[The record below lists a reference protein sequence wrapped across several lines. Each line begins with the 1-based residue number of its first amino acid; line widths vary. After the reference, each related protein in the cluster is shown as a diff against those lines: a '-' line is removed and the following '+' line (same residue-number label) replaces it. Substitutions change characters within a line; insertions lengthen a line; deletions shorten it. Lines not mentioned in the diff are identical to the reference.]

1 MKPFADYETTQAA
14 GEFEKLPKGAY
25 EVKIEQA
32 KVTTYTG
39 KDGSTFEKLEIA
51 FDIDKGEY
59 AGYYRR
65 NLESQQQEDKKWK
78 GVLRIYVPKD
88 DGSEK
93 DQWTKRKFKAI
104 IQAIEDSNPGY
115 HWDWN
120 ESGLKGKIVG
130 CVFQWKEWTYNG
142 KTGWTAQP
150 YNFIDVAKVRSGE
163 FKLPDDKPLPEDR
176 KPVDLNISAE
186 DDSEEDLPF

>member
-1 MKPFADYETTQAA
+1 MKPFADYETIQAA

-39 KDGSTFEKLEIA
+39 RDGGTFEKLEIA

-130 CVFQWKEWTYNG
+130 CVFQWKEWAMNG
-142 KTGWTAQP
+142 KSGWFANP

-163 FKLPDDKPLPEDR
+163 FKLPDDKPLPKDQ
-176 KPVDLNISAE
+176 KPFDLNISAE

>member
-39 KDGSTFEKLEIA
+39 KDGSSFEKLEIA

-130 CVFQWKEWTYNG
+130 CIFQWKEWAMNG
-142 KTGWTAQP
+142 KSGWFANP

-163 FKLPDDKPLPEDR
+163 FKLPDDKPLPKDQ
-176 KPVDLNISAE
+176 KPVDINISAE

>member
-1 MKPFADYETTQAA
+1 M
-14 GEFEKLPKGAY
+14 
-25 EVKIEQA
+25 
-32 KVTTYTG
+32 
-39 KDGSTFEKLEIA
+39 
-51 FDIDKGEY
+51 
-59 AGYYRR
+59 
-65 NLESQQQEDKKWK
+65 
-78 GVLRIYVPKD
+78 LRIYVPKD

-93 DQWTKRKFKAI
+93 DLWTKRKFKAI

-130 CVFQWKEWTYNG
+130 CIFQWKEWAMNG
-142 KTGWTAQP
+142 KSGWFANP

-163 FKLPDDKPLPEDR
+163 FKLPDDKPLPKDQ
-176 KPVDLNISAE
+176 KPVDINISAE

>member
-39 KDGSTFEKLEIA
+39 RDGGTFEKLEIA

-65 NLESQQQEDKKWK
+65 NLESQQQEDKK
-78 GVLRIYVPKD
+78 
-88 DGSEK
+88 
-93 DQWTKRKFKAI
+93 
-104 IQAIEDSNPGY
+104 
-115 HWDWN
+115 
-120 ESGLKGKIVG
+120 
-130 CVFQWKEWTYNG
+130 
-142 KTGWTAQP
+142 
-150 YNFIDVAKVRSGE
+150 
-163 FKLPDDKPLPEDR
+163 
-176 KPVDLNISAE
+176 
-186 DDSEEDLPF
+186 

>member
-130 CVFQWKEWTYNG
+130 CVFQWKEWAMNG
-142 KTGWTAQP
+142 KSGWFANP

-163 FKLPDDKPLPEDR
+163 FKLPDDKPLPKDQ
-176 KPVDLNISAE
+176 KPFDLNISAE

>member
-25 EVKIEQA
+25 EVRIEQA

-39 KDGSTFEKLEIA
+39 KDGTPFEKLEIA

-65 NLESQQQEDKKWK
+65 NLEAQQQEDKKWK

-93 DQWTKRKFKAI
+93 DLWTKRKFKAI

-130 CVFQWKEWTYNG
+130 CIFQWKEWAYNG
-142 KTGWTAQP
+142 KSGWFANP

-163 FKLPDDKPLPEDR
+163 FKLPDDKPLPENQ
-176 KPVDLNISAE
+176 KPVSLNISTADESE
-186 DDSEEDLPF
+186 DDLPF

>member
-25 EVKIEQA
+25 EVRIKQA
-32 KVTTYTG
+32 KVVAYKG
-39 KDGSTFEKLEIA
+39 KDGSSFEKLEIA

-130 CVFQWKEWTYNG
+130 CIFQWKEWAMNG
-142 KTGWTAQP
+142 KSGWFANP

-163 FKLPDDKPLPEDR
+163 FKLPDDKPLPKDQ
-176 KPVDLNISAE
+176 KPFDLNISAE

>member
-25 EVKIEQA
+25 EVRIEQA

-39 KDGSTFEKLEIA
+39 KDGTPFEKLEIA

-65 NLESQQQEDKKWK
+65 NLEAQQQEDKTWK

-93 DQWTKRKFKAI
+93 DLWTKRKFKAI

-120 ESGLKGKIVG
+120 ESGLRGKIVG
-130 CVFQWKEWTYNG
+130 CIFQWKEWAYNG
-142 KTGWTAQP
+142 KSGWFANP

-163 FKLPDDKPLPEDR
+163 FKLPDDKPLPENQ
-176 KPVDLNISAE
+176 KPVSPNISAADESE
-186 DDSEEDLPF
+186 DDFPF

>member
-32 KVTTYTG
+32 KVTIYTG

-120 ESGLKGKIVG
+120 EAGLKGKIVG
-130 CVFQWKEWTYNG
+130 CIFQWMVWAMNG
-142 KTGWTAQP
+142 KSGWFANP

-163 FKLPDDKPLPEDR
+163 FKLPDDKPLPKDQ
-176 KPVDLNISAE
+176 KPVDLNIFAE

>member
-163 FKLPDDKPLPEDR
+163 FKLPDDKPLPKDQ
-176 KPVDLNISAE
+176 KPVDINISAE

>member
-1 MKPFADYETTQAA
+1 MKPFADYETIQAA

-25 EVKIEQA
+25 EVRIKQA
-32 KVTTYTG
+32 KVVAYKG
-39 KDGSTFEKLEIA
+39 KDGSSFEKLEIA

-130 CVFQWKEWTYNG
+130 CIFQWKEWAMNG
-142 KTGWTAQP
+142 KSGWFANP

-163 FKLPDDKPLPEDR
+163 FKLPDDKPLPKDQ
-176 KPVDLNISAE
+176 KPFDLNISAE

>member
-39 KDGSTFEKLEIA
+39 RDGGTFEKLEIA

-65 NLESQQQEDKKWK
+65 NLEPSSRRTRSGK

-104 IQAIEDSNPGY
+104 IQAIEDVTPAIIG
-115 HWDWN
+115 
-120 ESGLKGKIVG
+120 SGTSRLKGKTSDVSFSGRMGI
-130 CVFQWKEWTYNG
+130 QRKERWDL
-142 KTGWTAQP
+142 QP
-150 YNFIDVAKVRSGE
+150 ITTLLRWQR
-163 FKLPDDKPLPEDR
+163 L
-176 KPVDLNISAE
+176 SAG
-186 DDSEEDLPF
+186 S

>member
-25 EVKIEQA
+25 EVRIEQA

-39 KDGSTFEKLEIA
+39 KDGTPFEKLEIA

-65 NLESQQQEDKKWK
+65 NLETQQQEDKKWK

-93 DQWTKRKFKAI
+93 DLWTKRKFKAI

-120 ESGLKGKIVG
+120 ESGLRGKIVG
-130 CVFQWKEWTYNG
+130 CIFQWKEWAYNG
-142 KTGWTAQP
+142 KNGWFANP

-163 FKLPDDKPLPEDR
+163 FKLPDDKPLPENQ
-176 KPVDLNISAE
+176 KPVSPNISAADESE
-186 DDSEEDLPF
+186 DDLPF

>member
-25 EVKIEQA
+25 EVRIEQA

-39 KDGSTFEKLEIA
+39 KDGTPFEKLEIA

-130 CVFQWKEWTYNG
+130 CIFQWKEWAMNG
-142 KTGWTAQP
+142 KSGWFANP

-163 FKLPDDKPLPEDR
+163 FKLPDDKPLQENQ

>member
-25 EVKIEQA
+25 EVRIKQA
-32 KVTTYTG
+32 KVVAYKG
-39 KDGSTFEKLEIA
+39 KDGSSFEKLEIV

-130 CVFQWKEWTYNG
+130 CIFQWKEWAMNG
-142 KTGWTAQP
+142 KSGWFANP

-163 FKLPDDKPLPEDR
+163 FKLPDDKPLPKDQ
-176 KPVDLNISAE
+176 KPFDLNISAE

>member
-1 MKPFADYETTQAA
+1 MKPFADYKTIQAA

-120 ESGLKGKIVG
+120 EAGLAGKVVG
-130 CVFQWKEWTYNG
+130 MLTRWEEWAYNG
-142 KTGWTAQP
+142 KTGWTARP
-150 YNFIDVAKVRSGE
+150 FKFTDIAKVREGDV
-163 FKLPDDKPLPEDR
+163 KLPKDKPLPEDQ
-176 KPVDLNISAE
+176 KPFSPDVSAE
-186 DDSEEDLPF
+186 DEGEEALPF

>member
-39 KDGSTFEKLEIA
+39 KDGNAFEKLEIA

-93 DQWTKRKFKAI
+93 DLWTKRKFKAI

-120 ESGLKGKIVG
+120 ESGLRGKIVG
-130 CVFQWKEWTYNG
+130 CIFQWKEWAMNG
-142 KTGWTAQP
+142 KSGWFANP

-163 FKLPDDKPLPEDR
+163 FKLPDDKPLPKDQ
-176 KPVDLNISAE
+176 KPVDINISAE

>member
-25 EVKIEQA
+25 EVRIEQA

-39 KDGSTFEKLEIA
+39 KDGTPFEKLEIA

-65 NLESQQQEDKKWK
+65 NLEAQQQEDKRWK

-93 DQWTKRKFKAI
+93 DLWTKRKFKAI
-104 IQAIEDSNPGY
+104 IQAIEDSNPSY

-130 CVFQWKEWTYNG
+130 CIFQWKEWAYNG
-142 KTGWTAQP
+142 KSGWFANP
-150 YNFIDVAKVRSGE
+150 YSFIDVAKVRSGE
-163 FKLPDDKPLPEDR
+163 FKLPDDKPLPENQKLVSPD
-176 KPVDLNISAE
+176 ISTTDESE
-186 DDSEEDLPF
+186 DDLPF

>member
-1 MKPFADYETTQAA
+1 MRPFADYEATQAA
-14 GEFEKLPKGAY
+14 GDFEKLPKGAY
-25 EVKIEQA
+25 EVRIKQA
-32 KVTTYTG
+32 KVVTYENR
-39 KDGSTFEKLEIA
+39 DGSSFERLEIA

-59 AGYYRR
+59 ARFYQR
-65 NLESQQQEDKKWK
+65 NLDAQPQEDKKWK

-93 DQWTKRKFKAI
+93 DLWTKRKFKAV

-120 ESGLKGKIVG
+120 EAGLKGKVVG
-130 CVFQWKEWTYNG
+130 CLFQWKEWAYNN

-150 YNFIDVAKVRSGE
+150 YSFLDVAKVRSGN
-163 FKLPDDKPLPEDR
+163 FTLPKDKPLADDQ
-176 KPVDLNISAE
+176 KPVSIDVSA
-186 DDSEEDLPF
+186 DEEDLPF

>member
-1 MKPFADYETTQAA
+1 M
-14 GEFEKLPKGAY
+14 
-25 EVKIEQA
+25 
-32 KVTTYTG
+32 
-39 KDGSTFEKLEIA
+39 EKLEIA

-65 NLESQQQEDKKWK
+65 NLEAQQQEDKKWK

-93 DQWTKRKFKAI
+93 DLWTKRKFKAI

-130 CVFQWKEWTYNG
+130 CIFQWKEWAYNG
-142 KTGWTAQP
+142 KSGWFANP

-163 FKLPDDKPLPEDR
+163 FKLPDDKPLPENQ
-176 KPVDLNISAE
+176 KLVSPNISAADESE
-186 DDSEEDLPF
+186 DDLPF

>member
-1 MKPFADYETTQAA
+1 MKPFADYETIQAA

-25 EVKIEQA
+25 EVRIEQA

-39 KDGSTFEKLEIA
+39 KDGTPFEKLEIA

-65 NLESQQQEDKKWK
+65 KLEAQRQEDKKWK
-78 GVLRIYVPKD
+78 GVLRILVPKD
-88 DGSEK
+88 DGSEDDNWK
-93 DQWTKRKFKAI
+93 KRKFKAI
-104 IQAIEDSNPGY
+104 TQAIEDSNPGY

-130 CVFQWKEWTYNG
+130 CIFQWKEWAYNG
-142 KTGWTAQP
+142 KSGWFANP
-150 YNFIDVAKVRSGE
+150 CNFIDVAKVRSGE
-163 FKLPDDKPLPEDR
+163 FKLPDDKPLPENQ
-176 KPVDLNISAE
+176 KPVNLNISAADESE
-186 DDSEEDLPF
+186 DDLPF

>member
-25 EVKIEQA
+25 EVRIKQA
-32 KVTTYTG
+32 KVVTYSMRNG
-39 KDGSTFEKLEIA
+39 DSFEKLEIA

-59 AGYYRR
+59 AGYYQR
-65 NLESQQQEDKKWK
+65 NLEFQQQEDKKWK

-120 ESGLKGKIVG
+120 ESGLKGKLVG
-130 CVFQWKEWTYNG
+130 CIFQWKEWAMNG
-142 KTGWTAQP
+142 KSGWFANP

-163 FKLPDDKPLPEDR
+163 FKLPDDKPLPKDQ
-176 KPVDLNISAE
+176 KPVDLNIFAE

>member
-39 KDGSTFEKLEIA
+39 KDGSVFEKLEIA

-130 CVFQWKEWTYNG
+130 CIFQWKEWAMNG
-142 KTGWTAQP
+142 KSGWFANP

-163 FKLPDDKPLPEDR
+163 FKLPDDKPLPKDQ

>member
-25 EVKIEQA
+25 EVRIEQA

-39 KDGSTFEKLEIA
+39 KDGTPFEKLEIA

-65 NLESQQQEDKKWK
+65 NLEAQQQEDKKWK

-93 DQWTKRKFKAI
+93 DLWTKRKFKAI

-115 HWDWN
+115 HWDWK
-120 ESGLKGKIVG
+120 ESGLKGQIVG
-130 CVFQWKEWTYNG
+130 CIFHWKEWAYNG
-142 KTGWTAQP
+142 KSGWFANP
-150 YNFIDVAKVRSGE
+150 YNFIDVAKGRRGV
-163 FKLPDDKPLPEDR
+163 FKLS
-176 KPVDLNISAE
+176 VD
-186 DDSEEDLPF
+186 